1 MVVFPLASAALACAV
16 GMQQSVEQ
24 DNGTANRPL
33 GLRVGL
39 SAGEAT
45 EEGGDYF
52 GDPVIEAARLCAKA
66 GSGQILVSD
75 LVRSSAGR
83 RSSHSF
89 SAVGALELKGLPE
102 PLETLEV
109 AWEPIAAESETIG
122 VVPLPSRLARPPG
135 VGVIGRENELQILE
149 DSAKRAYFGAGREIV
164 LVSGEPGQGKT
175 TLVAELARRT
185 HESGALVLLG
195 RCDEEVGAP
204 YRPFHEALTHL
215 VAHADESI
223 LRVHVAAH
231 GGELA
236 RLVPALE
243 QRLGGLP
250 DPQST
255 DADTER
261 YLLFAATVGLLE
273 QASAQTPVAV
283 VLDDLH
289 WADKPSLQLLRHIV
303 ANTSAA
309 RILIIGT
316 YRDAELSAGHPLTDA
331 LAALHREPAGVSSI
345 ALKGFD
351 DSDVVTFMESA
362 AGHEL
367 DDTGVVLAHE
377 LYHETDGNPFFVYEM
392 LRHLTES
399 GAIVQDAT
407 GRWVAA
413 PSEGGVPLP
422 HSVRS
427 VIGTRVARLGDQAV
441 TVLSSAAVIGRE
453 FDLDVLAEV
462 TGIEDDVLID
472 LLDAAEHVAVVR
484 EVRGMPGRYGFSH
497 ALIQHS
503 LYEDLGPTRLARMH
517 GKVGDALERLNVGR
531 FDDRLGELARHFL
544 LATRPVETDKA
555 IAYAYRAGSAALEA
569 LAPDEAVRYFEQAL
583 DLTDRSPGVEA
594 VTRIDLLI
602 GLGTA
607 LRQTGVAA
615 FRETLLEAAH
625 AAKDVGD
632 SDRLV
637 AAALANSRGFA
648 TLGKIDTEKVE
659 VLEAALDELGDADSI
674 ERARVLGALCSEIAY
689 GSLERR
695 LLLATEA
702 KAMARRLGDA
712 ATLVAVINDCS
723 VPLRIPAELERT
735 LVDAREALEVAERL
749 ADPVARFWTAC
760 LGLIDAT
767 RVADFRLAEQCIST
781 MDEMDQRLCQPALQ
795 WSTTYTHAA
804 QSMMRG
810 DTARAEE
817 LATIALQL
825 GTESGQPDAFTFYG
839 TQLMAVRHQQGMM
852 GEFVP
857 TISQVAEENPDV
869 DAYRSALAAA
879 LLQSGDTMAARQRVT
894 ESANEGFTKSEDAAW
909 LTAMLS
915 FSRVPIELGMVEEAG
930 LLLERLSP
938 YHGQLHHDG
947 ILCLEPVAMFLG
959 GLSTVVG
966 RYDDSARYLQEARDL
981 SVRANMKFAE
991 ASTELL
997 WGRLLLTRGDAKD
1010 RGSRDEHLRRAMTM
1024 SKKHGYAFIE
1034 QRASEA
1040 LGRF

>member
-1 MVVFPLASAALACAV
+1 MRRRFCGSAQPSLTPYIFLTLLVDTCRVRPDRASDTGLLRFSPPSRLTRRWAGAALPRQVRHDSGSRTRCSLVKLRQEACFRGQKTPVAHRVWSPLKRRDTATTTTQNITVLFTDLVGSTELATSLSPDAADDVRRRHFSVLRQAIAASGGTEVKNLGDGLMVVFPLASAALACAV

-427 VIGTRVARLGDQAV
+427 VIGTRVAC
-441 TVLSSAAVIGRE
+441 SE
-453 FDLDVLAEV
+453 
-462 TGIEDDVLID
+462 
-472 LLDAAEHVAVVR
+472 
-484 EVRGMPGRYGFSH
+484 
-497 ALIQHS
+497 
-503 LYEDLGPTRLARMH
+503 
-517 GKVGDALERLNVGR
+517 
-531 FDDRLGELARHFL
+531 
-544 LATRPVETDKA
+544 TRPSQCCQV
-555 IAYAYRAGSAALEA
+555 L
-569 LAPDEAVRYFEQAL
+569 
-583 DLTDRSPGVEA
+583 RS
-594 VTRIDLLI
+594 
-602 GLGTA
+602 
-607 LRQTGVAA
+607 
-615 FRETLLEAAH
+615 
-625 AAKDVGD
+625 
-632 SDRLV
+632 
-637 AAALANSRGFA
+637 
-648 TLGKIDTEKVE
+648 
-659 VLEAALDELGDADSI
+659 
-674 ERARVLGALCSEIAY
+674 
-689 GSLERR
+689 
-695 LLLATEA
+695 
-702 KAMARRLGDA
+702 
-712 ATLVAVINDCS
+712 
-723 VPLRIPAELERT
+723 
-735 LVDAREALEVAERL
+735 
-749 ADPVARFWTAC
+749 
-760 LGLIDAT
+760 
-767 RVADFRLAEQCIST
+767 
-781 MDEMDQRLCQPALQ
+781 
-795 WSTTYTHAA
+795 
-804 QSMMRG
+804 
-810 DTARAEE
+810 
-817 LATIALQL
+817 
-825 GTESGQPDAFTFYG
+825 
-839 TQLMAVRHQQGMM
+839 
-852 GEFVP
+852 
-857 TISQVAEENPDV
+857 
-869 DAYRSALAAA
+869 
-879 LLQSGDTMAARQRVT
+879 
-894 ESANEGFTKSEDAAW
+894 
-909 LTAMLS
+909 
-915 FSRVPIELGMVEEAG
+915 
-930 LLLERLSP
+930 
-938 YHGQLHHDG
+938 
-947 ILCLEPVAMFLG
+947 
-959 GLSTVVG
+959 
-966 RYDDSARYLQEARDL
+966 
-981 SVRANMKFAE
+981 
-991 ASTELL
+991 
-997 WGRLLLTRGDAKD
+997 
-1010 RGSRDEHLRRAMTM
+1010 
-1024 SKKHGYAFIE
+1024 
-1034 QRASEA
+1034 
-1040 LGRF
+1040 